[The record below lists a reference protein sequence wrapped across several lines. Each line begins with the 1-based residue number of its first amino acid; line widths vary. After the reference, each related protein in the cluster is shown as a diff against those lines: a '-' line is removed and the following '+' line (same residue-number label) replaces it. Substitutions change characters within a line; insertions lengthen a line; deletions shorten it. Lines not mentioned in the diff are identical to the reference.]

1 MIDSKYYDEILNLR
15 PSDTLRRIMDNHPDD
30 IEEVE
35 TGLPSV
41 LKDIDTPEDYINE
54 LKLIS

>member
-1 MIDSKYYDEILNLR
+1 
-15 PSDTLRRIMDNHPDD
+15 MDNHPDD

-35 TGLPSV
+35 TGFSSI
-41 LKDIDTPEDYINE
+41 LKDIDTPDDYINE